1 MHMTLRVHKILRMKK
16 ELKEVY
22 ANQVIETLA
31 LFMIGIFIP
40 AFLIES
46 GFSFINAAV
55 FMIMQW
61 VFYAVTV
68 PLSGKISSRIGVKH
82 TILLRSPIL
91 IAYLA
96 AVMSIGSFPW
106 LYSAAVML
114 GGMSLSLYWVSIN
127 TEYVR
132 TSDKR
137 SEGEEA
143 GMLFGLPHVSAVIGP
158 LAGAAILTLM
168 GFPVLFAISVAL
180 ILLSVAPLFLSDDYR
195 SPDFRLKGIHLLMD
209 RKRAVFYLALGIV
222 YSADF
227 VFWPLHVFMK
237 SGLVVLGVAAS
248 LAGLGM
254 MAFTLIV
261 GKASNTIKGRRRVTR
276 TGAFLLAI
284 LWVLRILA
292 DSEIEFLVLSLM
304 GGFIITSV
312 YISLYADFAKFAKK
326 NGIARSV
333 VFRQFWAATGHFL
346 PFMILAALAP
356 GAPEF
361 ITAAFIISAMSS
373 VVLIAFR
380 E

>member
-1 MHMTLRVHKILRMKK
+1 MHMIFRVHKILHMKK

-46 GFSFINAAV
+46 GFTFIQAAG

-61 VFYAVTV
+61 GFYAITV

-96 AVMSIGSFPW
+96 MVMNMGSFPW
-106 LYSAAVML
+106 LYSSAAIL

-132 TSDKR
+132 TSDKK

-143 GMLFGLPHVSAVIGP
+143 GMFFGLPHLSAAAGP
-158 LAGAAILTLM
+158 LIGAAVLTVL
-168 GFPVLFAISVAL
+168 GFPVLFVISVVL

-195 SPDFRLKGIHLLMD
+195 SSDFGMKGIDLLMD
-209 RKRAVFYLALGIV
+209 RRRAVFYLALGIV

-227 VFWPLHVFMK
+227 VFWPLHIYMN
-237 SGLVVLGVAAS
+237 SGLVILGLAAS
-248 LAGLGM
+248 LTGVGM
-254 MAFTLIV
+254 IVFTLMV
-261 GKASNTIKGRRRVTR
+261 GKASNTTRGRRRVTR
-276 TGAFLLAI
+276 IGAFLLAVLWI
-284 LWVLRILA
+284 LRLLA
-292 DSEIEFLVLSLM
+292 DSDMEFLVLSLM

-326 NGIARSV
+326 NGAGRTV

-346 PFMILAALAP
+346 PFMILAVTMP
-356 GAPEF
+356 GTGEF
-361 ITAAFIISAMSS
+361 LGAAFIISALASL
-373 VVLIAFR
+373 VLIAFR